1 VPGDER
7 IKSRGKRRQ
16 FDSVTDMGKEKSNS
30 LGFIDKL
37 MRVGLGLIDLGLG
50 CETGSGFGNPGP
62 ILP

>member
-16 FDSVTDMGKEKSNS
+16 FDSVTDMGKEKTNS

-37 MRVGLGLIDLGLG
+37 MRVGLGL
-50 CETGSGFGNPGP
+50 GFRV
-62 ILP
+62 